1 VLNIELKYFF
11 FQIILYLQNIIRNVF
26 AMEVFLLLLIVA
38 FLFYIKNA
46 IDSKFDQIDDQIDD
60 KFKELYKK
68 ISELKG
74 SENLPKKNIVAPEL
88 TKPKVAPEALKP
100 PMVFDKTEP
109 LIFIPAKKE
118 IEEEKS
124 QKIVFSMDNA
134 SAPKSVQP
142 KPETKVYFREEPTKT
157 FWENFRENNPDLEK
171 FIGENLINK
180 IGILILVL
188 GISYF
193 VKYAIDKDW
202 INEPARVGIGMLSG
216 ALIMGIA
223 HKLRKKYAAFSSVFV
238 AGAIAVFY
246 FTIAIAFHSYHLFGQ
261 TTAFIIM
268 VLITVF
274 SCLFSLSYNRKE
286 LAVLSLIGG
295 FAVPFMVSTGQG
307 NYLVLFTYIL
317 ILNIGILALTYHKK
331 WGIINILSYLFIV
344 ILYGAWLFKELDEK
358 TPHYLGALAFGFAF
372 YLVFIG
378 INIINNVRIKGLFS
392 PIELSILASNTFLF
406 YGAGMMVLE
415 PYHPEFKGL
424 FTATLGLLNM
434 GYAWFLYKKFG
445 LDKTA
450 VYLLIGLTLTFI
462 TLAIPIQFEGNFIT
476 LFWAAEAVMLMWLG
490 QKSNITYYRFA
501 SVIVHFLMIGSLLMD
516 WGQNYTSDAVLNMVF
531 NKICLTGIFAVASL
545 FSVYYLLKNEEEN
558 LEQFGFIFNPKKHR
572 YSLKLAVIIIGYFV
586 GILEVNF
593 QANTRIIGANSA
605 VTLPILY
612 HLIFSVALFYGLCQ
626 SKNKAHSQLAS
637 LIAVI
642 NIILFAFWFSNY
654 AFYEHE
660 QYISTGIHQ
669 RIGFY
674 LHYISLLIIV
684 FFGYQLYQINKEKP
698 VFEFFK
704 KKIAIWIAAF
714 FIIYIASTELMLH
727 GLVISNSPVTA
738 LEVRSSELYKNYQS
752 NELHY
757 LKQQIANDSI
767 YQTRNQ
773 IIKTGYPIL
782 WGILAFIF
790 LIVGIRKRIK
800 NLRIIALS
808 LLGITILKLFLFDI
822 SNASETGKIIAF
834 ILLGILILI
843 ISFVYQKIKVL
854 VQDDNKP
861 LETNETE

>member
-1 VLNIELKYFF
+1 
-11 FQIILYLQNIIRNVF
+11 
-26 AMEVFLLLLIVA
+26 MEVFLLVLLIA

-46 IDSKFDQIDDQIDD
+46 IDSKFDRLEDRMGEKMDG
-60 KFKELYKK
+60 KFKELFKK
-68 ISELKG
+68 MDDLKG
-74 SENLPKKNIVAPEL
+74 TETLPENPLTVPEL
-88 TKPKVAPEALKP
+88 TKPKDTPKELKP
-100 PMVFDKTEP
+100 PVVFEKTEP
-109 LIFIPAKKE
+109 MVFIPVEKE
-118 IEEEKS
+118 IAEEKM
-124 QKIVFSMDNA
+124 VFSME
-134 SAPKSVQP
+134 SVSPPKSVPP
-142 KPETKVYFREEPTKT
+142 KPESKVYIPQEPTKT

-246 FTIAIAFHSYHLFGQ
+246 FTIGVAFHTYHLFGQ
-261 TTAFIIM
+261 TAAFIIM

-274 SCLFSLSYNRKE
+274 SCLVSLSYNRKE

-307 NYLVLFTYIL
+307 NYVVLFTYIL
-317 ILNIGILALTYHKK
+317 ILNIGILALAYYKK
-331 WGIINILSYLFIV
+331 WGIINILSYIFTV
-344 ILYGAWLFKELDEK
+344 ILYGAWLFKDLDEK
-358 TPHYLGALAFGFAF
+358 GPHYLGALLFGFAF

-378 INIINNVRIKGLFS
+378 INIINNVRTKGLFS

-406 YGAGMMVLE
+406 YGAGMVVLE
-415 PYHPEFKGL
+415 QFHPELKGL
-424 FTATLGLLNM
+424 FTAALGLLNL

-450 VYLLIGLTLTFI
+450 VYLLVGLTLTFI
-462 TLAIPIQFEGNFIT
+462 TLAIPIQFEGNYIT
-476 LFWAAEAVMLMWLG
+476 LFWAAEAVMLMGLG
-490 QKSNITYYRFA
+490 QKSKITYYRFA
-501 SVIVHFLMIGSLLMD
+501 SIMVHSLMIGSLLMD
-516 WGQNYTSDAVLNMVF
+516 WAAIYRTESVLNILF

-545 FSVYYLLKNEEEN
+545 FAVYYLLKKEDEK
-558 LEQFGFIFNPKKHR
+558 LQQFGFIFNPKK
-572 YSLKLAVIIIGYFV
+572 YSDALRGIGIIIGYFV
-586 GILEVNF
+586 GLFEVGF
-593 QANTRIIGANSA
+593 QANTHIEGVNSA
-605 VTLPILY
+605 ITVPVVY
-612 HLIFSVALFYGLCQ
+612 HLLFSAALLYGLCK
-626 SKNKAHSQLAS
+626 SKSKVRNQLAS
-637 LIAVI
+637 IIAVI
-642 NIILFAFWFSNY
+642 NSILFAFWFSNY

-660 QYISTGIHQ
+660 QYITTGIHQ

-674 LHYISLLIIV
+674 LHYISLLIMV
-684 FFGYQLYQINKEKP
+684 FFGYKLYQINKENP
-698 VFEFFK
+698 VFELFQ
-704 KKIAIWIAAF
+704 KKIIVWIAAF
-714 FIIYIASTELMLH
+714 FIIYMASTELMLH
-727 GLVISNSPVTA
+727 GLVLSNSPVTPQ
-738 LEVRSSELYKNYQS
+738 EVQSSEFYKNYQS

-757 LKQQIANDSI
+757 LKQQIAYDAI
-767 YQTRNQ
+767 YQTRTQ

-782 WGILAFIF
+782 WGILAFVF
-790 LIVGIRKRIK
+790 LIIGIRKHIK

-843 ISFVYQKIKVL
+843 ISFVYQKLKVL
-854 VQDDNKP
+854 IQDDNKP
-861 LETNETE
+861 KETNETE

>member
-1 VLNIELKYFF
+1 MLVLLF
-11 FQIILYLQNIIRNVF
+11 
-26 AMEVFLLLLIVA
+26 A
-38 FLFYIKNA
+38 FLIYIKNVV
-46 IDSKFDQIDDQIDD
+46 DSKLNRIEDRIEEKIDE

-68 ISELKG
+68 IDDLKAT
-74 SENLPKKNIVAPEL
+74 EKLPEKPVVIPE
-88 TKPKVAPEALKP
+88 TAKPKVVPEESKP
-100 PMVFDKTEP
+100 LAFVPVKKETTEEKTE
-109 LIFIPAKKE
+109 KM
-118 IEEEKS
+118 
-124 QKIVFSMDNA
+124 VFSMDTI
-134 SAPKSVQP
+134 SAPKTLQP
-142 KPETKVYFREEPTKT
+142 KPEPKVYIREEPSKT

-216 ALIMGIA
+216 ALIMGVA

-246 FTIAIAFHSYHLFGQ
+246 FTIGIAFHSYHLFGQ

-274 SCLFSLSYNRKE
+274 SCLVSLSYNRKE

-307 NYLVLFTYIL
+307 NYVVLFTYIL
-317 ILNIGILALTYHKK
+317 ILNIGILALAYYKK
-331 WGIINILSYLFIV
+331 WGIINILSYLFTIV
-344 ILYGAWLFKELDEK
+344 LYGAWLFNDIDEK
-358 TPHYLGALAFGFAF
+358 TPHYLGALVFGFAF
-372 YLVFIG
+372 YFVFIL
-378 INIINNVRIKGLFS
+378 INIINNVRTKGVFS
-392 PIELSILASNTFLF
+392 AIELSILASNTFLF
-406 YGAGMMVLE
+406 YGVGMLVLE
-415 PYHPEFKGL
+415 HFHPELKGL
-424 FTATLGLLNM
+424 FTTSLGLLNF

-476 LFWAAEAVMLMWLG
+476 LFWAAEAVMLMWLA
-490 QKSNITYYRFA
+490 QKSKVAYYRFA

-516 WGQNYTSDAVLNMVF
+516 WSQIYRSVSALTIVL

-545 FSVYYLLKNEEEN
+545 FAVYYLLKKEDEE
-558 LEQFGFIFNPKKHR
+558 LEQFGFIFNPKKYRNHLG
-572 YSLKLAVIIIGYFV
+572 YIGIIIGYFV
-586 GILEVNF
+586 GLFEVGF
-593 QANTRIIGANSA
+593 QADTHILGVNSA
-605 VTLPILY
+605 ITLPVLY
-612 HLIFSVALFYGLCQ
+612 HLIVSAAIFYGLCK
-626 SKNKAHSQLAS
+626 SKNNIRYQLAS
-637 LIAVI
+637 IMAVI
-642 NIILFAFWFSNY
+642 NIILFTFYFSNY

-660 QYISTGIHQ
+660 QYIATGIHQ

-674 LHYISLLIIV
+674 LHYISLFITL
-684 FFGYQLYQINKEKP
+684 FFGYKLYQINKENP
-698 VFEFFK
+698 VFELFQ
-704 KKIAIWIAAF
+704 KKIVIWMAAF
-714 FIIYIASTELMLH
+714 FIIYLASTELMLH
-727 GLVISNSPVTA
+727 GLVISNSPITTQDVQ
-738 LEVRSSELYKNYQS
+738 SSEFYKNYQS
-752 NELHY
+752 NELPY
-757 LKQQIANDSI
+757 LKQQIAYDTI
-767 YQTRNQ
+767 QATRTQ
-773 IIKTGYPIL
+773 IVKTGYPIL
-782 WGILAFIF
+782 WGILAFVF
-790 LIVGIRKRIK
+790 LIIGIRKRIK

-822 SNASETGKIIAF
+822 GNASETGKIMAF

-843 ISFVYQKIKVL
+843 ISFVYQKLKVL

-861 LETNETE
+861 KETDETE

>member
-1 VLNIELKYFF
+1 
-11 FQIILYLQNIIRNVF
+11 
-26 AMEVFLLLLIVA
+26 MEVFLLVLLIA

-46 IDSKFDQIDDQIDD
+46 IDSKFDRLEDRMGEKMDG
-60 KFKELYKK
+60 KFKELLKK
-68 ISELKG
+68 MDDLKG
-74 SENLPKKNIVAPEL
+74 TETLPENPLAVPEVA
-88 TKPKVAPEALKP
+88 KPKVTPEEVKP
-100 PMVFDKTEP
+100 PVVFEKTEPMVF
-109 LIFIPAKKE
+109 IPVEKE
-118 IEEEKS
+118 IAEEKM
-124 QKIVFSMDNA
+124 VFSME
-134 SAPKSVQP
+134 SVSPPKSVPP
-142 KPETKVYFREEPTKT
+142 KPESKVYIPQEPSKT

-246 FTIAIAFHSYHLFGQ
+246 FTIGVAFHTYHLFGQ
-261 TTAFIIM
+261 TAAFIIM

-274 SCLFSLSYNRKE
+274 SCLVSLSYNRKE
-286 LAVLSLIGG
+286 LAILSLIGG

-307 NYLVLFTYIL
+307 NYVVLFTYIL
-317 ILNIGILALTYHKK
+317 ILNIGILALAYYKK
-331 WGIINILSYLFIV
+331 WGIINILSYIFTV
-344 ILYGAWLFKELDEK
+344 ILYGAWLFKDLDEK
-358 TPHYLGALAFGFAF
+358 GPHYLGALLFGFAF

-378 INIINNVRIKGLFS
+378 INIINNVRTKGLFS

-406 YGAGMMVLE
+406 YGAGMVVLE
-415 PYHPEFKGL
+415 QFHPELKGL
-424 FTATLGLLNM
+424 FTAALGLLNL

-450 VYLLIGLTLTFI
+450 VYLLVGLTLTFI
-462 TLAIPIQFEGNFIT
+462 TLAIPIQFEGNYIT
-476 LFWAAEAVMLMWLG
+476 LFWAAEAVMLMGLG
-490 QKSNITYYRFA
+490 QKSKITYYRFA
-501 SVIVHFLMIGSLLMD
+501 SIMVHSLMIGSLLMD
-516 WGQNYTSDAVLNMVF
+516 WAAIYRTESVLNILF

-545 FSVYYLLKNEEEN
+545 FAVYYLLKKEDEK
-558 LEQFGFIFNPKKHR
+558 LQQFGFIFNPKKYR
-572 YSLKLAVIIIGYFV
+572 DSLKSIGIIIGYFV
-586 GILEVNF
+586 GLFEVGF
-593 QANTRIIGANSA
+593 QANTHIEGVNSA
-605 VTLPILY
+605 ITVPIVY
-612 HLIFSVALFYGLCQ
+612 HLLFSAALIYGLCK
-626 SKNKAHSQLAS
+626 SKNRINDQLAS
-637 LIAVI
+637 IIAVI
-642 NIILFAFWFSNY
+642 NSILFAFWFSNY

-660 QYISTGIHQ
+660 QYITTGIHQ

-684 FFGYQLYQINKEKP
+684 FFGYKLYQINKENP
-698 VFEFFK
+698 VFELFQ
-704 KKIAIWIAAF
+704 KKIIVWIAAF
-714 FIIYIASTELMLH
+714 FIIYMASTELMLH
-727 GLVISNSPVTA
+727 GLVLSNSPVTPQ
-738 LEVRSSELYKNYQS
+738 EVQSSEFYKNYQS

-757 LKQQIANDSI
+757 LKQQIAYDAI
-767 YQTRNQ
+767 YQTRTQ

-782 WGILAFIF
+782 WGILAFVF
-790 LIVGIRKRIK
+790 LIIGIRKHIK

-843 ISFVYQKIKVL
+843 ISFVYQKLKVL
-854 VQDDNKP
+854 IQDDNKP
-861 LETNETE
+861 KETNETE

>member
-1 VLNIELKYFF
+1 
-11 FQIILYLQNIIRNVF
+11 
-26 AMEVFLLLLIVA
+26 MEVFLLVLLIA

-46 IDSKFDQIDDQIDD
+46 IDSKFDRLEDRMGEKMDG
-60 KFKELYKK
+60 KFKELFKK
-68 ISELKG
+68 MDDLKG
-74 SENLPKKNIVAPEL
+74 TETLPENPLTVPEL
-88 TKPKVAPEALKP
+88 TKPKDTPKELKP
-100 PMVFDKTEP
+100 PVVFEKTEP
-109 LIFIPAKKE
+109 MVFIPVEKE
-118 IEEEKS
+118 IAEEKM
-124 QKIVFSMDNA
+124 VFSME
-134 SAPKSVQP
+134 SVSPPKSAQP
-142 KPETKVYFREEPTKT
+142 KPESKVYIPQEPTKT

-246 FTIAIAFHSYHLFGQ
+246 FTIGVAFHTYHLFGQ
-261 TTAFIIM
+261 TAAFIIM

-274 SCLFSLSYNRKE
+274 SSLVSLSYNRKE

-307 NYLVLFTYIL
+307 NYVVLFTYIL
-317 ILNIGILALTYHKK
+317 ILNIGILALAYYKK
-331 WGIINILSYLFIV
+331 WGIINILSYIFTV
-344 ILYGAWLFKELDEK
+344 ILYGAWLFKDLDEK
-358 TPHYLGALAFGFAF
+358 VPHYLGALLFGFAF

-378 INIINNVRIKGLFS
+378 INIINNVRTKGLFS

-406 YGAGMMVLE
+406 YGAGMVVLE
-415 PYHPEFKGL
+415 QFHPELKGL
-424 FTATLGLLNM
+424 FTAALGLLNL

-450 VYLLIGLTLTFI
+450 VYLLVGLTLTFI
-462 TLAIPIQFEGNFIT
+462 TLAIPIQFEGNYIT
-476 LFWAAEAVMLMWLG
+476 LFWAAEAVMLMGLG
-490 QKSNITYYRFA
+490 QKSKITYYRFA
-501 SVIVHFLMIGSLLMD
+501 SIMVHSLMIGSLLMD
-516 WGQNYTSDAVLNMVF
+516 WAAIYRTESVLNILF

-545 FSVYYLLKNEEEN
+545 FAVYYLLKKEDEK
-558 LEQFGFIFNPKKHR
+558 LQQFGFIFNPKKYR
-572 YSLKLAVIIIGYFV
+572 DSLKSIGIIIGYFV
-586 GILEVNF
+586 GLFEVGF
-593 QANTRIIGANSA
+593 QANTHIEGVNSA
-605 VTLPILY
+605 ITLPIVY
-612 HLIFSVALFYGLCQ
+612 HLLFSAALIYGLCK
-626 SKNKAHSQLAS
+626 SKNRINDQLAS
-637 LIAVI
+637 IIAVI
-642 NIILFAFWFSNY
+642 NSILFAFWFSNY

-660 QYISTGIHQ
+660 QYITTGIHQ

-684 FFGYQLYQINKEKP
+684 FFGYKLYQINKENP
-698 VFEFFK
+698 VFELFQ
-704 KKIAIWIAAF
+704 KKIIVWIAAF
-714 FIIYIASTELMLH
+714 FIIYMASTELMLH
-727 GLVISNSPVTA
+727 GLVLSNSPVTPQ
-738 LEVRSSELYKNYQS
+738 EVQSSEFYKNYQS

-757 LKQQIANDSI
+757 LKQQIAYDAI
-767 YQTRNQ
+767 YQTRTQ

-782 WGILAFIF
+782 WGILAFVF
-790 LIVGIRKRIK
+790 LIIGIRKHIK

-843 ISFVYQKIKVL
+843 ISFVYQKLKVL
-854 VQDDNKP
+854 IQDDNKP
-861 LETNETE
+861 KETNETE

>member
-1 VLNIELKYFF
+1 
-11 FQIILYLQNIIRNVF
+11 
-26 AMEVFLLLLIVA
+26 MEVFLLILLIA

-46 IDSKFDQIDDQIDD
+46 IDTKFDNIEDRIED

-68 ISELKG
+68 IDNLKG
-74 SENLPKKNIVAPEL
+74 SEKLPEKPIAAPE
-88 TKPKVAPEALKP
+88 TVKPKDTTEELKP
-100 PMVFDKTEP
+100 PIVIEKTEP
-109 LIFIPAKKE
+109 LIFIPVEKE
-118 IEEEKS
+118 ISEEKTE
-124 QKIVFSMDNA
+124 KIVFSMDTI

-142 KPETKVYFREEPTKT
+142 KPEPKVYVSEEPSKT

-216 ALIMGIA
+216 ALIMGVA

-246 FTIAIAFHSYHLFGQ
+246 FTIGIAFHSYHLFGQ
-261 TTAFIIM
+261 TTAFVIM
-268 VLITVF
+268 VLITAF
-274 SCLFSLSYNRKE
+274 SSLISLSYNRKE

-307 NYLVLFTYIL
+307 NYVVLFTYIL
-317 ILNIGILALTYHKK
+317 ILNIGILALAYHKK
-331 WGIINILSYLFIV
+331 WGIINILSYVFTV
-344 ILYGAWLFKELDEK
+344 ILYGAWLFKDLNEK
-358 TPHYLGALAFGFAF
+358 TPHYLGALVFGFAF

-378 INIINNVRIKGLFS
+378 INIINNVRTKGLFS

-406 YGAGMMVLE
+406 YGAGMMILE
-415 PYHPEFKGL
+415 PYHPELKGL
-424 FTATLGLLNM
+424 FTAALGLLNL

-462 TLAIPIQFEGNFIT
+462 TLAVPIQFEGNFIT
-476 LFWAAEAVMLMWLG
+476 LFWGAEAVILMWLA
-490 QKSNITYYRFA
+490 QKSKITYYRFA
-501 SVIVHFLMIGSLLMD
+501 SVIVHFLMVGSLLMD
-516 WGQNYTSDAVLNMVF
+516 WATIYMSESTLNIVF
-531 NKICLTGIFAVASL
+531 NKICLTGIFALTSL
-545 FSVYYLLKNEEEN
+545 FAVYYLLKNEDEK
-558 LEQFGFIFNPKKHR
+558 LEQFGLVFNPKKYR
-572 YSLKLAVIIIGYFV
+572 NSLGFIGIILGYFV
-586 GILEVNF
+586 GLFEVGF
-593 QANTRIIGANSA
+593 QANLRIIGANSA
-605 VTLPILY
+605 ITLPIVY
-612 HLIFSVALFYGLCQ
+612 HLIFSAALFYGLCKE
-626 SKNKAHSQLAS
+626 KNTVRNQLAS
-637 LIAVI
+637 IIAVI
-642 NIILFAFWFSNY
+642 NIVLFAFWFSNY
-654 AFYEHE
+654 AFYEHD
-660 QYISTGIHQ
+660 QYIATGIYQ

-684 FFGYQLYQINKEKP
+684 FFGYKLYQINKENP
-698 VFEFFK
+698 VFELFK
-704 KKIAIWIAAF
+704 NKIVIWIAAF

-727 GLVISNSPVTA
+727 GLIFSNSPTW
-738 LEVRSSELYKNYQS
+738 
-752 NELHY
+752 
-757 LKQQIANDSI
+757 KQDVLPSDAIQDTS
-767 YQTRNQ
+767 TQ

-782 WGILAFIF
+782 WGILAFVF
-790 LIVGIRKRIK
+790 LIIGIRKRIK

-843 ISFVYQKIKVL
+843 ISFVYQKLKIL

-861 LETNETE
+861 KETDETE

>member
-1 VLNIELKYFF
+1 
-11 FQIILYLQNIIRNVF
+11 
-26 AMEVFLLLLIVA
+26 MEVFLLILGIA

-46 IDSKFDQIDDQIDD
+46 IDSKFNRMEDRMEDKIDE
-60 KFKELYKK
+60 KFKELFKK
-68 ISELKG
+68 IDDLK
-74 SENLPKKNIVAPEL
+74 STEKRQEKPLVIPEIA
-88 TKPKVAPEALKP
+88 KPKVTPEELKP
-100 PMVFDKTEP
+100 PVVFEKTEP
-109 LIFIPAKKE
+109 MVFIPVEKE
-118 IEEEKS
+118 IAEEKM
-124 QKIVFSMDNA
+124 VFSME
-134 SAPKSVQP
+134 SVSPPKSVQP
-142 KPETKVYFREEPTKT
+142 KPEPKVYIPQEPTKT
-157 FWENFRENNPDLEK
+157 FWEKFRENNPDLEK

-216 ALIMGIA
+216 ELIMGIA

-246 FTIAIAFHSYHLFGQ
+246 FTIGIAFHSYHLFGQ

-274 SCLFSLSYNRKE
+274 NCLISLSYDRKE

-307 NYLVLFTYIL
+307 NYVVLFTYIL
-317 ILNIGILALTYHKK
+317 ILNIGILALAYYKK
-331 WGIINILSYLFIV
+331 WGIINILSYIFTV
-344 ILYGAWLFKELDEK
+344 ILYGAWLFKDLDEK
-358 TPHYLGALAFGFAF
+358 VPHYLGALLFGFAF

-378 INIINNVRIKGLFS
+378 INIINNVRTKGLFS

-406 YGAGMMVLE
+406 YGAGMIVLE
-415 PYHPEFKGL
+415 QFHPELKGL
-424 FTATLGLLNM
+424 FTAALGLLNL

-450 VYLLIGLTLTFI
+450 VYLLVGLTLTFI
-462 TLAIPIQFEGNFIT
+462 TLAIPIQFEGNYIT

-490 QKSNITYYRFA
+490 QKSKITYYRFA
-501 SVIVHFLMIGSLLMD
+501 SIMVHTLMIGSLLMD
-516 WGQNYTSDAVLNMVF
+516 WAAIYRTEAILNLLF

-545 FSVYYLLKNEEEN
+545 FAVYYLLKKEDEK
-558 LEQFGFIFNPKKHR
+558 LQQFGFIFNPKKYR
-572 YSLKLAVIIIGYFV
+572 DSLKGIGIIIAYFV
-586 GILEVNF
+586 GLFEVGF
-593 QANTRIIGANSA
+593 QANTHIDGANSA
-605 VTLPILY
+605 VTLPIVY
-612 HLIFSVALFYGLCQ
+612 HLIFSAALLYGLCK
-626 SKNKAHSQLAS
+626 SKNKVGYQLAS
-637 LIAVI
+637 IIAVI
-642 NIILFAFWFSNY
+642 NIVLFAFWFSNY

-660 QYISTGIHQ
+660 QYITTGIHQ

-674 LHYISLLIIV
+674 LHHISLLIIIY
-684 FFGYQLYQINKEKP
+684 FGYKLYQINKENP
-698 VFEFFK
+698 VFELFQ
-704 KKIAIWIAAF
+704 KKIVIWIAAF

-727 GLVISNSPVTA
+727 GLVFSNNPVTA
-738 LEVRSSELYKNYQS
+738 QEVQSSEFYKNYQS
-752 NELHY
+752 NELLY
-757 LKQQIANDSI
+757 LKQQIAYDAI
-767 YQTRNQ
+767 DQTRTQ

-782 WGILAFIF
+782 WGILAFVF
-790 LIVGIRKRIK
+790 LIIGIRKHIK

-843 ISFVYQKIKVL
+843 ISFVYQKLKVL
-854 VQDDNKP
+854 IQDDNKP
-861 LETNETE
+861 KETNETK

>member
-1 VLNIELKYFF
+1 
-11 FQIILYLQNIIRNVF
+11 
-26 AMEVFLLLLIVA
+26 MEVFLLVLLIA

-46 IDSKFDQIDDQIDD
+46 IDSKFDRLEDRMGEKMDG
-60 KFKELYKK
+60 KFKELFKK
-68 ISELKG
+68 MDDLKETETLP
-74 SENLPKKNIVAPEL
+74 ENPLAAPEL
-88 TKPKVAPEALKP
+88 AKPKVTPEEVKP
-100 PMVFDKTEP
+100 PVVFEKTEPMVF
-109 LIFIPAKKE
+109 IPVEKE
-118 IEEEKS
+118 IAEEKM
-124 QKIVFSMDNA
+124 VFSME
-134 SAPKSVQP
+134 SVSPPKSVPP
-142 KPETKVYFREEPTKT
+142 KPESKVYIPQEPSKT

-246 FTIAIAFHSYHLFGQ
+246 FTIGVAFHTYHLFGQ
-261 TTAFIIM
+261 TAAFIIM

-274 SCLFSLSYNRKE
+274 SCLVSLSYNRKE

-307 NYLVLFTYIL
+307 NYVVLFTYIL
-317 ILNIGILALTYHKK
+317 ILNIGILALAYYKK
-331 WGIINILSYLFIV
+331 WGIINILSYIFTL
-344 ILYGAWLFKELDEK
+344 ILYGAWLFKDLDEK
-358 TPHYLGALAFGFAF
+358 VPHYLGALLFGFAF

-378 INIINNVRIKGLFS
+378 INIINNVRTKGLFS

-406 YGAGMMVLE
+406 YGAGMVVLE
-415 PYHPEFKGL
+415 QFHPELKGL
-424 FTATLGLLNM
+424 FTAALGLLNL

-450 VYLLIGLTLTFI
+450 VYLLVGLTLTFI
-462 TLAIPIQFEGNFIT
+462 TLAIPIQFEGNYIT
-476 LFWAAEAVMLMWLG
+476 LFWAAEAVMLMGLG
-490 QKSNITYYRFA
+490 QKSKITYYRFA
-501 SVIVHFLMIGSLLMD
+501 SIIVHTLMIGSLLMD
-516 WGQNYTSDAVLNMVF
+516 WAAIYRTESVLNILF

-545 FSVYYLLKNEEEN
+545 FAVYYLLKKEDEK
-558 LEQFGFIFNPKKHR
+558 LQQFGFIFNPKK
-572 YSLKLAVIIIGYFV
+572 YSDALRGIGIIIGYFV
-586 GILEVNF
+586 GLFEVGF
-593 QANTRIIGANSA
+593 QANTHIEGVNSA
-605 VTLPILY
+605 ITLPIVY
-612 HLIFSVALFYGLCQ
+612 HLLFSAALIYGLCK
-626 SKNKAHSQLAS
+626 SKNRINDQLAS
-637 LIAVI
+637 IIAII
-642 NIILFAFWFSNY
+642 NIILFALSFSNY

-660 QYISTGIHQ
+660 QYITTGIHQ

-684 FFGYQLYQINKEKP
+684 FLGYKLYQINKENP
-698 VFEFFK
+698 VFELFQ
-704 KKIAIWIAAF
+704 KKIVIWIAAF
-714 FIIYIASTELMLH
+714 FIIYMASTELMLH
-727 GLVISNSPVTA
+727 GLVFSNSPVTA
-738 LEVRSSELYKNYQS
+738 QEVQSSEFYKNYQS

-757 LKQQIANDSI
+757 LKQQIAYDAI
-767 YQTRNQ
+767 YQTRTQ

-782 WGILAFIF
+782 WGILAFVF
-790 LIVGIRKRIK
+790 LIIGIRKHIK

-843 ISFVYQKIKVL
+843 ISFVYQKLKVL
-854 VQDDNKP
+854 IQDDNKP
-861 LETNETE
+861 KETNETE

>member
-1 VLNIELKYFF
+1 
-11 FQIILYLQNIIRNVF
+11 
-26 AMEVFLLLLIVA
+26 MEVFFLVILVA
-38 FLFYIKNA
+38 FLFYINNA
-46 IDSKFDQIDDQIDD
+46 IDSKLNRIENRLEDKIDK

-68 ISELKG
+68 IDDLKVI
-74 SENLPKKNIVAPEL
+74 EKLPEKPIVAPEAAKL
-88 TKPKVAPEALKP
+88 KVIPEELIPA
-100 PMVFDKTEP
+100 VVIEKTER
-109 LIFIPAKKE
+109 
-118 IEEEKS
+118 
-124 QKIVFSMDNA
+124 IVFSMDTI

-142 KPETKVYFREEPTKT
+142 NSEPKIYIREEPSKT

-202 INEPARVGIGMLSG
+202 INEPARVGIGILSG

-246 FTIAIAFHSYHLFGQ
+246 FTIGIAFHSYHLFGQ

-274 SCLFSLSYNRKE
+274 SCLISLSYNRKE

-307 NYLVLFTYIL
+307 NYVVLFTYIL
-317 ILNIGILALTYHKK
+317 ILNIGILALAYHKK
-331 WGIINILSYLFIV
+331 WGIINILSYFFTI
-344 ILYGAWLFKELDEK
+344 ILYGAWLFKDIDEK
-358 TPHYLGALAFGFAF
+358 TPHYLGALLFGFAF
-372 YLVFIG
+372 YFVFIL
-378 INIINNVRIKGLFS
+378 INIINNLRTKGLFS
-392 PIELSILASNTFLF
+392 PIELGILASNTFLF
-406 YGAGMMVLE
+406 YGAGMLVLE
-415 PYHPEFKGL
+415 PFHPEFKGL
-424 FTATLGLLNM
+424 FTAALGLLNF

-445 LDKTA
+445 LDKSA

-476 LFWAAEAVMLMWLG
+476 LFWAAEAVMLMWLA
-490 QKSNITYYRFA
+490 QKSNVAYYRFA

-516 WGQNYTSDAVLNMVF
+516 WSQIYISAPTLTIVF
-531 NKICLTGIFAVASL
+531 NKICMTGIFAVTSL
-545 FSVYYLLKNEEEN
+545 FVVYYLLKNEDEE
-558 LEQFGFIFNPKKHR
+558 LEQFGIIFNPKKYR
-572 YSLKLAVIIIGYFV
+572 DYLGFIGLIFGYFV
-586 GILEVNF
+586 GLFEVGF
-593 QANTRIIGANSA
+593 QANTHIDGVNSA
-605 VTLPILY
+605 ITLPILY
-612 HLIFSVALFYGLCQ
+612 HLLFSAALFYGLC
-626 SKNKAHSQLAS
+626 KNKNTVRYQLAS
-637 LIAVI
+637 IIAVI
-642 NIILFAFWFSNY
+642 NIVLFAFCFSKY

-660 QYISTGIHQ
+660 QYITTGIQQ

-684 FFGYQLYQINKEKP
+684 FFGYKLYQINKENP
-698 VFEFFK
+698 VFELFQ
-704 KKIAIWIAAF
+704 KKIVIWIAAF
-714 FIIYIASTELMLH
+714 FIIYLASTELMLH
-727 GLVISNSPVTA
+727 GLVISNSPVTIQDIQ
-738 LEVRSSELYKNYQS
+738 SSNLYKMSEPTFIREQLAS
-752 NELHY
+752 SLI
-757 LKQQIANDSI
+757 QGTRTQI
-767 YQTRNQ
+767 T
-773 IIKTGYPIL
+773 KTGFPIL
-782 WGILAFIF
+782 WGILAFVF
-790 LIVGIRKRIK
+790 LIIGIRKRIK

-854 VQDDNKP
+854 VQDDNKSK
-861 LETNETE
+861 ETDETL